1 LPAKLLRSQFLAKLS
16 FVRLLTAQFVERGAV
31 AVVVPQ
37 FLADLFRTATD
48 AASAAEEFP
57 ERCSHDAVP
66 YL

>member
-1 LPAKLLRSQFLAKLS
+1 LLKPVHFGKGK
-16 FVRLLTAQFVERGAV
+16 TIP
-31 AVVVPQ
+31 VVVPQ

>member
-1 LPAKLLRSQFLAKLS
+1 L
-16 FVRLLTAQFVERGAV
+16 VRLLTTQFVERGAV
-31 AVVVPQ
+31 ALVISQ

-48 AASAAEEFP
+48 AASAAEEFS